1 MFPANNMQIKL
12 ESMQAEQVVSS
23 LKKMTWGKS
32 IEWIHKRARIVQIER
47 LLWIVC
53 VCLLQQ
59 CKSTELEMFLFCLWN
74 EFIVSIMQLSVF

>member
-47 LLWIVC
+47 LL
-53 VCLLQQ
+53 
-59 CKSTELEMFLFCLWN
+59 
-74 EFIVSIMQLSVF
+74 